1 MCNLKFS
8 FLLRDQQE
16 SQGLYNFFLIVF
28 KMLPCSEVFVV
39 TLFLKHS
46 TETVL
51 IIQQSPLP
59 NATCD
64 SFQCIGTLD
73 WIRSEG
79 HTGVIR

>member
-1 MCNLKFS
+1 
-8 FLLRDQQE
+8 
-16 SQGLYNFFLIVF
+16 
-28 KMLPCSEVFVV
+28 MLTSCEVFV
-39 TLFLKHS
+39 LEYS
-46 TETVL
+46 AETMIL
-51 IIQQSPLP
+51 IIGQSPLP